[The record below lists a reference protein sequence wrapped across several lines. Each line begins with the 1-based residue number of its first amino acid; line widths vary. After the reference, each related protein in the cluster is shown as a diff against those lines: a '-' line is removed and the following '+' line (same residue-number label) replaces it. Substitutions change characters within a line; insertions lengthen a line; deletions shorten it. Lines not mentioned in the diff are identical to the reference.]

1 MNQDASQPE
10 AVTLAS
16 LGLRPTHGSARVG
29 EISGLSVDSRG
40 VRRGDLFAALP
51 GSNVHGAV
59 FVRDAIENGAVA
71 VLTDPCGFE
80 LAAGDAPPERVP
92 FIVAENPRLALSAV
106 AARFFGK
113 QPATVAAVTGTN
125 GKTSIA
131 HFTRQIWERL
141 GHRAVN
147 VGTLGIDGAMRASL
161 RHTTP
166 DPVTLHGF
174 LAAMRE
180 QQVTH
185 AVLEASS
192 HGLSQHRLDG
202 VELRAAAFSSF
213 SRDHLD
219 YHDDLDSYFSEKARL
234 FSHVLSAG
242 GSVVVNL
249 SADRADTVVEIAR
262 GRGQDLFLVGRGGY
276 GDLTILDE
284 RFDETGQSIRYA
296 FRGRTAG
303 LRLGLIGGFQA
314 ENVLVAA
321 GLVIMCGEKPERVFS
336 ILDSLETVPGRM
348 QLAAVRDNGAAVFVD
363 YAHTPDALEA
373 ALMALRPHVRGRITV
388 VFGAGGDRDR
398 GKRRLMGAAAR
409 GQADAVIVTD
419 DNPRHE
425 DPAVIRSEI
434 MRGCPDA
441 RNIGDRA
448 SAILEGVLALDH
460 GDSLLVA
467 GKGHETGQVVG
478 DDVHPFDDREQASL
492 AVAALDGKRT

>member
-1 MNQDASQPE
+1 MNQDASQRE
-10 AVTLAS
+10 AVSLAS
-16 LGLRPTHGSARVG
+16 LGLRPTHGSARVEG
-29 EISGLSVDSRG
+29 ISGLSVDSREL
-40 VRRGDLFAALP
+40 RSGDLFAALP

-59 FVRDAIENGAVA
+59 FVRDAIENGAAA

-80 LAAGDAPPERVP
+80 LAAGDAPPGRVP
-92 FIVAENPRLALSAV
+92 FIVAENPRLALSAA

-131 HFTRQIWERL
+131 HFTRQVWERL
-141 GHRAVN
+141 GYRAVN
-147 VGTLGIDGAMRASL
+147 VGTLGIDGAMRAAL

-192 HGLSQHRLDG
+192 HGLSQYRLDG

-234 FSHVLSAG
+234 FSQVLPAG

-249 SADRADTVVEIAR
+249 SADRAGAVVEIAR
-262 GRGQDLFLVGRGGY
+262 GRGQDLFLVGRGGD
-276 GDLTILDE
+276 GDLAILDE

-321 GLVIMCGEKPERVFS
+321 GLAIMCGEKPERVFS
-336 ILDSLETVPGRM
+336 VLDSLETVPGRM

-373 ALMALRPHVRGRITV
+373 ALRALRPHVRGRITV

-398 GKRRLMGAAAR
+398 GKRRLMGAAAH

-425 DPAVIRSEI
+425 NPAVIRTEI

-460 GDSLLVA
+460 GDALLVA